1 MKKLFMFAI
10 PLSVCNLRCHYCY
23 LTKRSNNFEGVIPE
37 MKYTPEEVAYAMRPG
52 RVGGPGFFNLCADG
66 ETLLTPGLN
75 RYVGLLAEEGH
86 YIEIVS
92 NMVLTKHLDKVLSL
106 GREALGH
113 VEFKCSFHYL
123 QLRERGLL
131 ETFTENVNRA
141 YDAGASIT
149 VEITPSDELIPYI
162 DEVKDF
168 SLRHFGALPHV
179 TIARDDSTRDIE
191 RLTSLS
197 REEYD
202 RIWSSFDSGFFDFKA
217 EIFGVRR
224 REFCYAGSWSY
235 YVNMATGDAVQC
247 YGGAG
252 VGNLFSDPDSPLPE
266 KPIGRCPIA
275 HCYNGHAF
283 LTMGLIPG
291 LTNVRFGDIRDRER
305 EDGSHWLQPGLKS
318 FFNEVLV
325 DSNVELSDAKK
336 RRTVV
341 SSEVGQLAAKGK
353 QAVGRFIR

>member
-23 LTKRSNNFEGVIPE
+23 LTKRSSNFEGVIPE
-37 MKYTPEEVAYAMRPG
+37 MKFTPEEVAYAIRQE
-52 RVGGPGFFNLCADG
+52 RVGGPGFINLCADG
-66 ETLLTPGLN
+66 ETLLTPGLD
-75 RYVGLLAEEGH
+75 RYVGLLAEEEH

-92 NMVLTKHLDKVLSL
+92 NMVLTKYLDKVLSL
-106 GREALGH
+106 GREVLGH

-131 ETFTENVNRA
+131 ETFADNVNRA

-149 VEITPSDELIPYI
+149 VEMTPSDELIPYI
-162 DEVKDF
+162 EEVKDF

-179 TIARDDSTRDIE
+179 TIARDDSTRGIE
-191 RLTSLS
+191 RLTSLT
-197 REEYD
+197 REEHD
-202 RIWSSFDSGFFDFKA
+202 RIWSSFNSGFFDFKN
-217 EIFGVRR
+217 EVFGVRR

-247 YGGAG
+247 YGGAS

-266 KPIGRCPIA
+266 KPIGRCQIA

-291 LTNVRFGDIRDRER
+291 LTSVRFGDIRDRER
-305 EDGSHWLQPGLKS
+305 EDGSHWLQPGLKA
-318 FFNEVLV
+318 FFNETVSESNEEINAV
-325 DSNVELSDAKK
+325 DKARYIAESA
-336 RRTVV
+336 V
-341 SSEVGQLAAKGK
+341 SSVAHGIARRL
-353 QAVGRFIR
+353 RS